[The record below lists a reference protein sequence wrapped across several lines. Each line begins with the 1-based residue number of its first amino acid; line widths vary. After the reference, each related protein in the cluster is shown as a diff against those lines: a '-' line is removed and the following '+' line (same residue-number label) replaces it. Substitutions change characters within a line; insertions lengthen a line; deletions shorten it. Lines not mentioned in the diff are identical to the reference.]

1 MGTSQPDGTT
11 GSACSEL
18 NFVNKL
24 YKDAESLAI
33 KKVKNKEELN
43 LALIKNLTKEE
54 LKSFETKFIKLK
66 KIVSQAG
73 KIQE

>member
-1 MGTSQPDGTT
+1 LD
-11 GSACSEL
+11 
-18 NFVNKL
+18 FNKL

>member
-1 MGTSQPDGTT
+1 
-11 GSACSEL
+11 
-18 NFVNKL
+18 
-24 YKDAESLAI
+24 LAI